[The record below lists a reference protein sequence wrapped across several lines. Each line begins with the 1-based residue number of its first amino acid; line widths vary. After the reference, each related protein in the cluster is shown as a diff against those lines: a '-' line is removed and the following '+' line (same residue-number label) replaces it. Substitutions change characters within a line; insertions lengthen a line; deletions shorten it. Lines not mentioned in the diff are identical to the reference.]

1 MLRRWPYPTNNKAFL
16 VLSDRLQTF
25 YESVSRRFYR
35 EPEDVMEQAEKR
47 MAELNDPR

>member
-1 MLRRWPYPTNNKAFL
+1 MLRRWPYPTSNKAFL
-16 VLSDRLQTF
+16 VLADRLQTF

-35 EPEDVMEQAEKR
+35 EPEDVLEQAEKR